1 MNQDAAKE
9 LSGWQR
15 WRPKEPDEGGGPPGT
30 MVKESPPEGSGRGT
44 VMSNPPNVH
53 GAARPHDGDVLIAAD
68 ASHSSA
74 CTVSVVPGPQQ
85 LRCESYD
92 EALAAARTFAWS
104 RGVSLWFTN
113 NGTIFTALSVDRA

>member
-1 MNQDAAKE
+1 
-9 LSGWQR
+9 
-15 WRPKEPDEGGGPPGT
+15 
-30 MVKESPPEGSGRGT
+30 
-44 VMSNPPNVH
+44 MSNLPNLQ
-53 GAARPHDGDVLIAAD
+53 GATRPRNGDVLIAAD

-92 EALAAARTFAWS
+92 EALAAARTFVWC

-113 NGTIFTALSVDRA
+113 DGIIFTALRVDHA